1 MSGAKIVLLCEDSQ
15 TNSFVRR
22 FLKRRNFSNRDI
34 QTLPLSAD
42 QGSGEQRVRAQYPN
56 QLKAIRAKRDAYLIV
71 VIDADTHTTSQRR
84 DQLDDACR
92 QQNVPAR
99 TDKDSVVLVIPRR
112 NIETWFAYLSGSEVD
127 EETRYPKLKRERDC
141 AEPARELY
149 EMCHRNQYLRK
160 PAPPSLV
167 ETCKEYEILQK

>member
-34 QTLPLSAD
+34 QTLPLSAG

-84 DQLDDACR
+84 DQLDDVCR

-99 TDKDSVVLVIPRR
+99 TDEDSVILVIPKR
-112 NIETWFAYLSGSEVD
+112 NIETWFEYLNGSVVD

-149 EMCHRNQYLRK
+149 EMRHRKQKLRK